1 MAAYGQAYQAY
12 QQNSV
17 STASPGELTL
27 QLYNG
32 CIKFIKVA
40 KVAIEKDDIEGR
52 NTNLKKA
59 QNIIAELMVTLNPD
73 YDITNQLLPLYD
85 YINYCLR
92 EANIHNDVAKLD
104 EAQKVVEQLR
114 DTWKEAIKLDR
125 QNKYAPGA
133 KA

>member
-32 CIKFIKVA
+32 CIKFIKLA
-40 KVAIEKDDIEGR
+40 KTAIEKEDFQSKNEQ
-52 NTNLKKA
+52 LQKA

-104 EAQKVVEQLR
+104 EAQKMVEQLR